1 MRWFIVIRT
10 VGMVLL
16 FNAAFMAISAGISI
30 YNHDSGFIP
39 LLLSM
44 LIAVVLA
51 LFPLVFV
58 PYNAEISNKEGYAI
72 VVLSWLVSCLVGTL
86 PYLLWGGE
94 FTLVNAW
101 YEVVSGYTTTG
112 SSILNDV
119 EALPPSLLFWRA
131 STHFIGGI
139 GIVLFALVVMP
150 AFGKIKTAL
159 SRIEL
164 SALAKDNFKYQTRK
178 AIKVIVIVYIGLT
191 IAETVLLKWAGMTW
205 LDSVCNAFS
214 TIATGGL
221 STKNLSIAYYNSPT
235 IEIIIMF
242 FMFVSGLHFG
252 LIWGTL
258 MFRKGNLFKSAVAS
272 YYFFSMIIGIAL
284 VTISIKGPVYDTW
297 LDALRYA
304 SFQVLSVGTST
315 GYATADSSVWPP
327 FAMLVM
333 IFFILQC
340 ACSGSTSGG
349 IKADRVVIF
358 FKTLKRQVVKLQ
370 HPNAVIPVKVRKFI
384 VDEELVSGTIL
395 FIALYV
401 FVVFI
406 STLLLTAMGVDIMS
420 SFSASAACMG
430 NVGPGFG
437 IVGSMTNYSSI
448 PDLGKWLLSIVM
460 LLGRMEIYG
469 LLLLFLMKSWK

>member
-10 VGMVLL
+10 VGLVLL
-16 FNAAFMAISAGISI
+16 FNAAFMAISAVISLF
-30 YNHDSGFIP
+30 NGDTGFIP

-44 LIAVVLA
+44 FVTIVLA
-51 LFPLVFV
+51 VFPLVFV
-58 PYNAEISNKEGYAI
+58 PYNAQLNNKEGYAI
-72 VVLSWLVSCLVGTL
+72 VVLSWLISCIVAML

-112 SSILNDV
+112 STILNDV
-119 EALPPSLLFWRA
+119 EALPPSLLFWRS

-150 AFGKIKTAL
+150 AFGKIKSAL

-178 AIKVIVIVYIGLT
+178 AIKVIVVVYIGLT
-191 IAETVLLKWAGMTW
+191 VAQTVLLKWAGMTW
-205 LDSVCNAFS
+205 FDAVCTAFG
-214 TIATGGL
+214 TIATGGF
-221 STKNLSIAYYNSPT
+221 STKNLSIAYYHSPS
-235 IEIIIMF
+235 IEIIIMV
-242 FMFVSGLHFG
+242 FMFLSGLHFG
-252 LIWGTL
+252 LIWGTI
-258 MFRKGNLFKSAVAS
+258 MFRKGNLFKSAVAR
-272 YYFFSMIIGIAL
+272 YYFFSMIIGIAF
-284 VTISIKGPVYDTW
+284 VTINIKGPIYDSW
-297 LDALRYA
+297 VDALRYA

-315 GYATADSSVWPP
+315 GYATADSSAWPP
-327 FAMLVM
+327 FAMLIM

-358 FKTLKRQVVKLQ
+358 FKTIKRQVKKLQ
-370 HPNAVIPVKVRKFI
+370 HPNAVIPVKIRNFI
-384 VDEELVSGTIL
+384 VDEDLVTGTIL

-401 FVVFI
+401 VVVFI
-406 STLLLTAMGVDIMS
+406 STLLLAAMGVDIMS

-437 IVGSMTNYSSI
+437 IVGSMANFNSI
-448 PDLGKWLLSIVM
+448 PDLGKWILSIVM
-460 LLGRMEIYG
+460 LLGRLEIYG